1 MAQSKQGT
9 LPNTQLAAKL
19 EGGRGE
25 VENPDAASPSSEKP
39 RNSSGSGSAA
49 ASQLELRQRV
59 LFLEDAMFRVL
70 TALGDDEAIR
80 GLRAARQQGFRSRAI
95 R

>member
-1 MAQSKQGT
+1 
-9 LPNTQLAAKL
+9 LPNTQSDARL

-25 VENPDAASPSSEKP
+25 ERNPDAASPSAERP

-59 LFLEDAMFRVL
+59 LGIEEALIRAL
-70 TALGDDEAIR
+70 TALGDDEAILTLKR
-80 GLRAARQQGFRSRAI
+80 ARQQGFRSGR
-95 R
+95 

>member
-1 MAQSKQGT
+1 MAQSKQQS
-9 LPNTQLAAKL
+9 LPNTQSADRL

-25 VENPDAASPSSEKP
+25 ERNPDAASPSEARP

-59 LFLEDAMFRVL
+59 LGIEEALIRCL
-70 TALGDDEAIR
+70 TALGDEEAIVTLKR
-80 GLRAARQQGFRSRAI
+80 LRQQGFRSGR
-95 R
+95 